1 MQEVTMSRGHMFL
14 ITVLL
19 GAVFFAGALAVSR
32 TVLLGQPANASTT
45 SDPAITFRLKR
56 LDRLEASLARDAAR
70 LQPPAKA
77 QQVTVYRHAP
87 SAAASTHD
95 GDDGDD
101 HEHDE
106 HEETAD
112 D

>member
-1 MQEVTMSRGHMFL
+1 MQEVTMSRGHTFL

-19 GAVFFAGALAVSR
+19 GVVFFAGALAVSR
-32 TVLLGQPANASTT
+32 TVLLGQPANASTA
-45 SDPAITFRLKR
+45 SDPAITFRLKK

-87 SAAASTHD
+87 SAAAFTA
-95 GDDGDD
+95 GDDG
-101 HEHDE
+101 HER
-106 HEETAD
+106 EESAD